1 MKFTSKRCVITLSRN
16 DRTDIQLFIDK
27 WAPGAT
33 EDQAVQMLLGL
44 GVGYF
49 KVMLANEQRPALYA
63 ED

>member
-1 MKFTSKRCVITLSRN
+1 MKLMSKRCVITLSRT
-16 DRTDIQLFIDK
+16 DREDIQLFIDQ

-33 EDQAVQMLLGL
+33 EDQAVQMLLGM

-49 KVMLANEQRPALYA
+49 KVMLANKQRPALYA